1 MPFTQTYAQEANN
14 QVKLNLLPLTGGTFA
29 VEYERALIGGLT
41 AVGMF
46 SYRAESNLPF
56 LSSWKSLV
64 DDEET
69 ENILADTKMGA
80 TSFAVEARYY
90 PSKKG
95 AMRGFYVGPYL
106 KHATYS
112 SFVPLSV
119 EFNPGEQTGYEEIE
133 KVDLSGKINALS
145 FGLGIGVQFK
155 LAKNVSLDWRI
166 IGPGYGSSRGTL
178 TGKADRAL
186 TPDEQ
191 QELRDQLDDIGE
203 IPFVKIK
210 SSNVDAEGAD
220 VKIKGP
226 WAGIRTGLSIG
237 YRF

>member
-1 MPFTQTYAQEANN
+1 
-14 QVKLNLLPLTGGTFA
+14 
-29 VEYERALIGGLT
+29 
-41 AVGMF
+41 
-46 SYRAESNLPF
+46 
-56 LSSWKSLV
+56 
-64 DDEET
+64 
-69 ENILADTKMGA
+69 
-80 TSFAVEARYY
+80 
-90 PSKKG
+90 
-95 AMRGFYVGPYL
+95 
-106 KHATYS
+106 
-112 SFVPLSV
+112 LSV